1 MDHDNKKYKDDNKKY
16 KDDIYSIIKGI
27 SILCVD
33 EIYEGYP
40 EPTIL
45 TFMQKNKKN
54 ELHKTQISSNNSAIS
69 GSTGPK

>member
-40 EPTIL
+40 E
-45 TFMQKNKKN
+45 
-54 ELHKTQISSNNSAIS
+54 
-69 GSTGPK
+69 

>member
-1 MDHDNKKYKDDNKKY
+1 MDHDNIKYKDDNKKY

-33 EIYEGYP
+33 EIYEGYQ